1 MGADDL
7 RAADRIVRLAFGTFI
22 GLPDPEKFMGDAE
35 YVRTRWHAN
44 PSGAFVA
51 EFDGE
56 VVGSNFASNWGSFG
70 FFGPLTI
77 RPDLWNG
84 GIGQMLVEPVIDC
97 FDRWNMAYTGLYTFA
112 HSPKHSGLYQKFGFW
127 PRFLTAIM
135 SKPVE
140 PKNRETAWKT
150 FSESD
155 PLGDFRDLTDS
166 LYSGLDVTNEIRSV
180 STQKLGET
188 VMLENNSGLAGFAVC
203 HSGPGSEAG
212 SGSCY
217 IKFAAAA
224 DAGSFQRLL
233 DACEQMAARKNV
245 QRITAGVNTSR
256 TEAYRLML
264 EHGYRTDTQ
273 GVAMHRPN
281 ESGFSRPGVY
291 VIDDWR

>member
-1 MGADDL
+1 MGAGDL
-7 RAADRIVRLAFGTFI
+7 AAADRIVRLAFGTFI

-35 YVRTRWHAN
+35 YVRTRWRAN
-44 PSGAFVA
+44 PSGACVA
-51 EFDGE
+51 ELDGE
-56 VVGSNFASNWGSFG
+56 IVGSNFASNWGSFG

-77 RPDLWNG
+77 RPDLWNR

-97 FDRWNMAYTGLYTFA
+97 FERWSMAYTGLYTFA
-112 HSPKHSGLYQKFGFW
+112 HSPKHSSLYQKFGFW
-127 PRFLTAIM
+127 PRFLTSIM

-140 PKNRETAWKT
+140 PKNRETGWRT
-150 FSESD
+150 FSEPE
-155 PLGDFRDLTDS
+155 PLGDFRDLTGS
-166 LYSGLDVTNEIRSV
+166 IYSGLDVTNEILSV
-180 STQKLGET
+180 ANQKLGET
-188 VMLENNSGLAGFAVC
+188 VMLENNSRLAGFAVC

-212 SGSCY
+212 SGTCY

-224 DAGSFQRLL
+224 DSRSFQRLL
-233 DACEQMAARKNV
+233 NACEQMAAEKNA

-256 TEAYRLML
+256 TEAYRMML
-264 EHGYRTDTQ
+264 EHGYRTDSQ

>member
-1 MGADDL
+1 MSEGDL
-7 RAADRIVRLAFGTFI
+7 ATADRIVRLAFGTFI
-22 GLPDPEKFMGDAE
+22 GLSEPEKFMGDGE
-35 YVRTRWHAN
+35 YVRTRWRAN

-51 EFDGE
+51 EFEGE

-77 RPDLWNG
+77 RPDLWDR
-84 GIGQMLVEPVIDC
+84 GIGQKLVEPVIDC

-112 HSPKHSGLYQKFGFW
+112 HSPKHISLYQRFGFW
-127 PRFLTAIM
+127 PRFLTSIM

-140 PKNRETAWKT
+140 PNSRETGWKT
-150 FSESD
+150 LSEISH
-155 PLGDFRDLTDS
+155 LGDFRVLTDS
-166 LYSGLDVTNEIRSV
+166 IYSGLDVTNEIRSV
-180 STQKLGET
+180 ADQKLGDT
-188 VMLENNSGLAGFAVC
+188 VVLEDNSRLAGFSVC

-212 SGSCY
+212 SGNCY

-224 DAGSFQRLL
+224 DSRSFQRLL
-233 DACEQMAARKNV
+233 AACEHMAAEKKL

-256 TEAYRLML
+256 IEAYRLML

-281 ESGFSRPGVY
+281 ESGFSRSGVY
-291 VIDDWR
+291 IIDDWR